1 MYDSIQIGLEG
12 VAPRPALLLQFAE
25 SLGPLLP
32 IVLMMGIFY
41 MLVIMPS
48 RKRQKRLEEML
59 ANLST
64 GDKVITNGGIIGTVV
79 GLADGTV
86 TLRVKPDSV
95 KLEFSRSAVAGM
107 AEEPQS

>member
-1 MYDSIQIGLEG
+1 MYASIQLGLEG

-41 MLVIMPS
+41 MLVIMPT
-48 RKRQKRLEEML
+48 RKRQKRLEKML
-59 ANLST
+59 ANLSS
-64 GDKVITNGGIIGTVV
+64 GDRVVTNGGMIGTVV
-79 GLADGTV
+79 GLSDATV

-107 AEEPQS
+107 ADEPQS